1 MTHSLSLSPC
11 QQSGSLRKGTAVR
24 GSADIDLVVFLNGLS
39 SIQDLQNSRR
49 RLLGELEEEVESY
62 RPWRGRIVLE
72 SRSPYSLSYALDG
85 QEVDILP
92 AFDILSE
99 HGEF

>member
-1 MTHSLSLSPC
+1 M
-11 QQSGSLRKGTAVR
+11 R

-39 SIQDLQNSRR
+39 SIQDLQDSRPG
-49 RLLGELEEEVESY
+49 LLDELEKKVENY
-62 RPWRGRIVLE
+62 MPWRGRIVLQD
-72 SRSPYSLSYALDG
+72 RTRFSLCYTLDG
-85 QEVDILP
+85 QEVDVLP

>member
-1 MTHSLSLSPC
+1 M
-11 QQSGSLRKGTAVR
+11 R
-24 GSADIDLVVFLNGLS
+24 GSADIDLVVFFNGLS

-49 RLLGELEEEVESY
+49 RLLGKLEEVVENY
-62 RPWRGRIVLE
+62 RPWRGRIVFK
-72 SRSPYSLSYALDG
+72 SRSPYFVSYVLDG
-85 QEVDILP
+85 QKVVDILP